1 MSERGPWKARPT
13 MYRGIQMRSRLEARI
28 AAGLDD
34 RGCDWEY
41 EPAAYGGRG
50 GQYLPDFLVRGTAAG
65 DIFLEVKP
73 TVETALAVLPKMQII
88 RESIPDALLIV
99 QVVGIGAYQL
109 RRGEDHWRW
118 FLT

>member
-1 MSERGPWKARPT
+1 MSEYLIPARPT
-13 MYRGIQMRSRLEARI
+13 TYRGIPMRSRLEARV

-34 RGCDWEY
+34 RGFDWEY
-41 EPAAYGGRG
+41 EPNAFGGRG
-50 GQYLPDFLVRGTAAG
+50 GQYLPDFLLHGTAVG
-65 DIFLEVKP
+65 DAFLEVKP

-88 RESIPDALLIV
+88 RESIPDAFLIV

-109 RRGEDHWRW
+109 RRGEDRWRW